1 MAEIAKPFGL
11 SLSKPPRPFD
21 KLRANGQVADGSN
34 VRRLLAMLALLIAV
48 SPAPT
53 FAQIGEEVLPPAFV
67 ETLLE
72 LPDDAAQAA
81 KAGKRLLLYF
91 GQQGCPYC
99 KELMQT
105 SFTQKAIVDKVGKHF
120 VAIGFDLFGNREVT
134 WFDGKVRSE
143 KEFAKFLKVQFTPTL
158 LLLDEKGKII
168 GRVNGYYPPHRFSAA
183 LDYSAQ
189 RLEGKLGFAE
199 HMNTVPQTGGS
210 ATLNDQAFFM
220 KSANLARKPGGKA
233 LAVLFETRH
242 CAPCDELH
250 KEGFKRPNTLAA
262 ISKMDVA
269 RLTLSGRDTITTPDG
284 RSTKAE
290 AWSRELK
297 IGYTPSVVF
306 FDDKGK
312 EVFRL
317 EAYVRPFHFASS
329 FEYVA
334 SGAYRKEPEFQ
345 RFLQNKT
352 EHMKERGE
360 KAELWK

>member
-1 MAEIAKPFGL
+1 M
-11 SLSKPPRPFD
+11 
-21 KLRANGQVADGSN
+21 
-34 VRRLLAMLALLIAV
+34 RRLLALLALLIAV

-53 FAQIGEEVLPPAFV
+53 LAQIGDEVLPPVFV

-81 KAGKRLLLYF
+81 RSGKRLLLYF

-105 SFTQKAIVDKVGKHF
+105 SFTQKAIADKTAKHF
-120 VAIGFDLFGNREVT
+120 LPIAFNLFGDREVT
-134 WFDGKVRSE
+134 WFDGAVRSE
-143 KEFAKFLKVQFTPTL
+143 KEFARFLKVQFTPTL
-158 LLLDEKGKII
+158 LLLDEKGNII
-168 GRVNGYYPPHRFSAA
+168 GRINGYYPPHRLSAA
-183 LDYSAQ
+183 LDYSVR
-189 RLEGKLGFAE
+189 RLEGKLSFAE
-199 HMNTVPQTGGS
+199 HMKAVPQTGAS
-210 ATLNDQAFFM
+210 ATLHDQAFFM
-220 KSANLARKPGGKA
+220 KSSNLARTPGGKA

-250 KEGFKRPNTLAA
+250 REGFKRDQTRAA
-262 ISKMDVA
+262 ISRLDVA
-269 RLTLSGRDTITTPDG
+269 RLSLSGRDAITTPDG
-284 RSTKAE
+284 RTTTAE
-290 AWSRELK
+290 AWGRELG

-312 EVFRL
+312 EVFRV
-317 EAYVRPFHFASS
+317 EAYVRPFHFTSS

>member
-1 MAEIAKPFGL
+1 MRWL
-11 SLSKPPRPFD
+11 
-21 KLRANGQVADGSN
+21 V
-34 VRRLLAMLALLIAV
+34 VALLIAV
-48 SPAPT
+48 SPTPT
-53 FAQIGEEVLPPAFV
+53 LAQIGDEVLPPVFV

-134 WFDGKVRSE
+134 WFDGKQRSE

-158 LLLDEKGKII
+158 LLLDEKGNII
-168 GRVNGYYPPHRFSAA
+168 GRINGYYPPHRFSAA

-199 HMNTVPQTGGS
+199 HMNTVPQTGAS

-220 KSANLARKPGGKA
+220 KSANLARKPGGKP

-250 KEGFKRPNTLAA
+250 REGFKRDQTRAA
-262 ISKMDVA
+262 ISRLDVA
-269 RLTLSGRDTITTPDG
+269 RLSLSGRDAITTPDG
-284 RSTKAE
+284 RTTTAE
-290 AWSRELK
+290 AWGRELG

-312 EVFRL
+312 EVFRV
-317 EAYVRPFHFASS
+317 EAYVRPFHFTSS

-334 SGAYRKEPEFQ
+334 SGAYLKESEFQ

>member
-1 MAEIAKPFGL
+1 M
-11 SLSKPPRPFD
+11 
-21 KLRANGQVADGSN
+21 
-34 VRRLLAMLALLIAV
+34 RRLLALLALLIAV

-53 FAQIGEEVLPPAFV
+53 LAQIGDEVLPPVFV

-81 KAGKRLLLYF
+81 KSGKRLLLYF

-105 SFTQKAIVDKVGKHF
+105 SFTQKAIADKTAKHF
-120 VAIGFDLFGNREVT
+120 LPIAFNLFGDREVT
-134 WFDGKVRSE
+134 WFDGTVRSE
-143 KEFAKFLKVQFTPTL
+143 KEFARFLKVQFTPTL
-158 LLLDEKGKII
+158 LLLDEKGNII
-168 GRVNGYYPPHRFSAA
+168 GRINGYYPPHRFSAA
-183 LDYSAQ
+183 LDYSVR
-189 RLEGKLGFAE
+189 RLEGKLSFAE
-199 HMNTVPQTGGS
+199 HMKAVPQTGAS
-210 ATLNDQAFFM
+210 ATLHDQAFFM
-220 KSANLARKPGGKA
+220 KSSHLARKPGGKA

-250 KEGFKRPNTLAA
+250 REGFKRDQTRAA
-262 ISKMDVA
+262 ISRLDVA
-269 RLTLSGRDTITTPDG
+269 RLSLSGRDAITTPDG
-284 RSTKAE
+284 RTTTAE
-290 AWSRELK
+290 AWGRELG

-312 EVFRL
+312 EVFRV
-317 EAYVRPFHFASS
+317 EAYVRPFHFTSS